1 MRRWRPG
8 ERLIESCE
16 SAIDEMS
23 MTNLRIG
30 ADRIRLYGGGLFL
43 VGLTQ
48 LRFVKSVGHFWDW
61 LDFYIAGS
69 LAGSRALLDPPARDA
84 WGAAHHLPVTAF
96 AYVPAFAWVFVPTSH
111 MSVASGFVVNAVVML
126 AICGAAS
133 LVATR
138 IYGLTPSLSL
148 LMILAW
154 APTTG
159 AIVTGQNSPL
169 GLLLSLLAILGLV
182 RDQAVLAGVAIGAL
196 CYKPTYG
203 IPFLLLLLVFRKWK
217 VLGVAAACGVAWYAL
232 SATAAGGDWLWP
244 EAYLRSLK
252 AYVGPDFAYNAPKAV
267 SIPGLL
273 LRLGTPDSIAFALG
287 LLLLIAATFMMRRF
301 SLLRAASVAG
311 LIGVATSPHAWA
323 YDAAVGLPALFWVVK
338 EMPEPRRT
346 NFVVAAYVIAP
357 LWLASN
363 VLRVDLLAIVVIGLA
378 LICLRDAQSNAGDQ
392 FAT

>member
-1 MRRWRPG
+1 
-8 ERLIESCE
+8 
-16 SAIDEMS
+16 MS
-23 MTNLRIG
+23 MTNLRITP
-30 ADRIRLYGGGLFL
+30 DRIRLYGGVLFL

-61 LDFYIAGS
+61 LDFYIAGL
-69 LAGSRALLDPPARDA
+69 LAGSRTLLDPTAREA
-84 WGAAHHLPVTAF
+84 WGAAHQLPVTAF
-96 AYVPAFAWVFVPTSH
+96 AYVPGFAWAFVPISH
-111 MSVASGFVVNAVVML
+111 VSVASGFVINAVVML
-126 AICGAAS
+126 AVGVAAS
-133 LVATR
+133 LVAAR
-138 IYGLTPSLSL
+138 IYGLDRSLAL

-169 GLLLSLLAILGLV
+169 GLLLSLVAILGLV
-182 RDQAVLAGVAIGAL
+182 GDRAGLAGVAIGAL

-217 VLGVAAACGVAWYAL
+217 VLGVVAACGVVWYAL
-232 SATAAGGDWLWP
+232 SAAAAGGDWLWP
-244 EAYLRSLK
+244 QAYLRSLK
-252 AYVGPDFAYNAPKAV
+252 GYVGPDFVYNAPKAV

-273 LRLGTPDSIAFALG
+273 MRLGTPDSIAFGLG
-287 LLLLIAATFMMRRF
+287 LVLLIAATYTMRTF
-301 SLLRAASVAG
+301 SLLRAASLAG

-323 YDAAVGLPALFWVVK
+323 YDAAVGLPALFWAVK

-346 NFVVAAYVIAP
+346 NVVVAAYVIAP

-363 VLRVDLLAIVVIGLA
+363 LLRVDLLAIVVIGLA
-378 LICLRDAQSNAGDQ
+378 MICLREAQSEAGHQ

>member
-1 MRRWRPG
+1 
-8 ERLIESCE
+8 
-16 SAIDEMS
+16 MS
-23 MTNLRIG
+23 MTNLRISP
-30 ADRIRLYGGGLFL
+30 DRLRLYGGALFL

-69 LAGSRALLDPPARDA
+69 LAGSHALLDPPARDA

-96 AYVPAFAWVFVPTSH
+96 AYVPAFAWVFVPTSQV
-111 MSVASGFVVNAVVML
+111 SVAAGFVVNAVVML
-126 AICGAAS
+126 AICAAS
-133 LVATR
+133 AIVAAR
-138 IYGLTPSLSL
+138 IYGIARSLAL

-154 APTTG
+154 APTTA

-182 RDQAVLAGVAIGAL
+182 SDRVVLAGVAIGAL

-217 VLGVAAACGVAWYAL
+217 VLAVVAACGLAWYAL

-244 EAYLRSLK
+244 AAYLESLK

-273 LRLGTPDSIAFALG
+273 MRLGTPASIAFALG
-287 LLLLIAATFMMRRF
+287 LLLLIAATLSMRKF

-323 YDAAVGLPALFWVVK
+323 YDAAVGLPALFWVVR
-338 EMPEPRRT
+338 EIPEPRRT
-346 NFVVAAYVIAP
+346 NLVVAAYVIAP

-378 LICLRDAQSNAGDQ
+378 MICLSETRSNAGHQ
-392 FAT
+392 FA